1 MISGDDKELMGEKE
15 FFNKMRKFNQY
26 LSMSERYKIAHLVE
40 QMVEDII
47 DENKDDS
54 KKIGML

>member
-1 MISGDDKELMGEKE
+1 MASSNKEIMGEKE
-15 FFNKMRKFNQY
+15 FFDKMKKFNQY
-26 LSMSERYKIAHLVE
+26 LSMSERYKIAYLVE

-47 DENKDDS
+47 DENEDDS